1 MLPESQIILRL
12 VVAAVLGSIVGI
24 ERERLNWV
32 AGLRTHMLVC
42 VGAALFMIVS
52 FCGFGDVLAKDH
64 IVLDPSRVAAQVVSG
79 IGFLGA
85 GTIILRQKIVR
96 GLTTAASLWTVAAVG
111 LAVGGG
117 LYIGAATATGLIIMI
132 LAGLKPIERRLF
144 ATRRRQLPLLILII
158 DRRETSLSAIEAA
171 LETANL
177 PLQRMRIQH
186 GKGQDEDRLQITVA
200 NAHKTRVLSVAEQLR
215 RIPGVREISH
225 TRG

>member
-1 MLPESQIILRL
+1 MLAEHQIILRL

-42 VGAALFMIVS
+42 VGSALFMIVS
-52 FCGFGDVLAKDH
+52 FSGFADVLGQEH
-64 IVLDPSRVAAQVVSG
+64 VGLDPSRIAAQVVSG

-85 GTIILRQKIVR
+85 GTIVLRSKVVR

-117 LYIGAATATGLIIMI
+117 LYVAAATTTGLIVLI
-132 LAGLKPIERRLF
+132 LAGIKPMERRLF
-144 ATRRRQLPLLILII
+144 QAWRRQTPLLILII
-158 DRRETSLSAIEAA
+158 DRRETSLFAIEAV
-171 LETANL
+171 LEAANL
-177 PLQRMRIQH
+177 PLQRMLIKH
-186 GKGQDEDRLQITVA
+186 GKGPDEDRLQITVDR
-200 NAHKTRVLSVAEQLR
+200 TRNTNVLSVTEQLR

-225 TRG
+225 TLS